1 MSSPIASVSLD
12 LDNKWSYLQSHGDSG
27 WETFPSYL
35 DLVVPRVLQT
45 LEQHDLRITFF
56 VVGQDAALEKNAEP
70 LRAIADAGHE
80 IANHSF
86 THQPWLHLFT
96 PDQIADE
103 LARTEEALERT
114 TGQRPIG
121 FRGPGFS
128 TSPEV
133 HRQLAERGYRY
144 DASTF
149 PTYIA
154 PLARAYFFLTARL
167 SAEERRERAKLYG
180 SWRQG
185 FGTLK
190 PYLIPGLP
198 APVVELPV
206 TTAPVLKSPIHFT
219 YLHYLAGYSTAL
231 AKAYFD
237 CALRACDLA
246 GIEPSLLLHPLDF
259 MGKEDDAELAFFPA
273 MNQPAAKKC
282 ELAGWALARLAQG
295 RRLVTMEEHA
305 AEARRRLRPG
315 SVEEA
320 TPCGAAS

>member
-1 MSSPIASVSLD
+1 MSKPIASVSLD
-12 LDNKWSYLQSHGDSG
+12 LDNKWSYLQSHGDPG

-45 LEQHDLRITFF
+45 LGERGLRITFF
-56 VVGQDAALEKNAEP
+56 VVGQDAALEKNAGA
-70 LRAIADAGHE
+70 LRAIADSGHE

-96 PDQIADE
+96 PEQVADE
-103 LARTEEALERT
+103 LSRTEEALERV

-133 HRQLAERGYRY
+133 HRQLAERGYQY

-185 FGTLK
+185 FGPLR
-190 PYLIPGLP
+190 PYMIAGLGSP
-198 APVVELPV
+198 LVELPV

-219 YLHYLAGYSTAL
+219 YLHYLAGYSVAL

-237 CALRACDLA
+237 GALRACDLA

-259 MGKEDDAELAFFPA
+259 MGKEDDAELGFFPA
-273 MNQPAAKKC
+273 MKQPAAKKC
-282 ELAGWALARLAQG
+282 ELAAWALDRLGRG
-295 RRLVTMEEHA
+295 RRLVTIEEHA
-305 AEARRRLRPG
+305 AEARRRLLPRA
-315 SVEEA
+315 VEAA